1 MFRQN
6 TKHVPDKTADGSIS
20 HLNPLAQLKV
30 VSSKA
35 TRRSDVKSTA
45 CSVMTSTS
53 SCNHTQNHK
62 CSYQLQRYLK
72 EPAGYGSRL
81 FVGAAPTQRC
91 MDLLHSRKRSGKQD
105 KEMRKAAMGKK
116 IRAIEKKISRF

>member
-45 CSVMTSTS
+45 YSVMASTS
-53 SCNHTQNHK
+53 SCNHTKNHK

-72 EPAGYGSRL
+72 EPAGYGDRL
-81 FVGAAPTQRC
+81 FIGAAPTQRC
-91 MDLLHSRKRSGKQD
+91 MDLLDSRKRSGKQD

-116 IRAIEKKISRF
+116 IRAIERKIRRF